1 MAKAYVVA
9 VYNKIIDPGKLKN
22 YIQDSRPVMGA
33 HGAKALAIGSNIS
46 NISNLEDKALAIGS
60 NISKLEG
67 VPPERAVI
75 MEFEGVEAAQ
85 KAFQSNQANEEKLE
99 GGVDRV
105 MFVLEGV

>member
-9 VYNKIIDPGKLKN
+9 VYNKIIDSEKLKN
-22 YIQDSRPVMGA
+22 YIQDSTPVMGA
-33 HGAKALAIGSNIS
+33 NGAKALAIGSKI
-46 NISNLEDKALAIGS
+46 S

-67 VPPERAVI
+67 IPPERVVI

>member
-9 VYNKIIDPGKLKN
+9 VYNKIIDPEKLKN
-22 YIQDSRPVMGA
+22 YIQDSTPVMGA
-33 HGAKALAIGSNIS
+33 RGSKALAIGSNIS
-46 NISNLEDKALAIGS
+46 NIS
-60 NISKLEG
+60 KLEG
-67 VPPERAVI
+67 IPPERAVI

>member
-1 MAKAYVVA
+1 MAKTYVVA
-9 VYNKIIDPGKLKN
+9 VYNKIIDSEKLKN
-22 YIQDSRPVMGA
+22 YIQDSTPVMGA
-33 HGAKALAIGSNIS
+33 SGAKALAIGSNIS
-46 NISNLEDKALAIGS
+46 NIS
-60 NISKLEG
+60 KLEG
-67 VPPERAVI
+67 IPPERAVI

>member
-9 VYNKIIDPGKLKN
+9 VYNKIIDPEKLKN
-22 YIQDSRPVMGA
+22 YIQDSTPVMGA

-46 NISNLEDKALAIGS
+46 
-60 NISKLEG
+60 KLEG
-67 VPPERAVI
+67 IPPERAVI

>member
-9 VYNKIIDPGKLKN
+9 VYNKIIDPEKLKN
-22 YIQDSRPVMGA
+22 YIQDSTPVMGA

-46 NISNLEDKALAIGS
+46 NIS
-60 NISKLEG
+60 KLEG
-67 VPPERAVI
+67 IPPERAVI

-99 GGVDRV
+99 VGVDRV

>member
-9 VYNKIIDPGKLKN
+9 VYSKIIDPEKLKN

-46 NISNLEDKALAIGS
+46 NISK
-60 NISKLEG
+60 ISKLEG
-67 VPPERAVI
+67 IPPERAVI
-75 MEFEGVEAAQ
+75 MEFEDVEAAQ
-85 KAFQSNQANEEKLE
+85 KAFQSNQVNEEKLE

-105 MFVLEGV
+105 MFVVEGV

>member
-9 VYNKIIDPGKLKN
+9 VYNKIIDPEKLKN
-22 YIQDSRPVMGA
+22 YIQDSTPVMGA
-33 HGAKALAIGSNIS
+33 HGAKALAIGSNI
-46 NISNLEDKALAIGS
+46 S

-105 MFVLEGV
+105 MFVLEGI

>member
-9 VYNKIIDPGKLKN
+9 VYNKIIDPEKLKN
-22 YIQDSRPVMGA
+22 YIQDSSPVMGA

-46 NISNLEDKALAIGS
+46 NIS
-60 NISKLEG
+60 KLEG
-67 VPPERAVI
+67 IPPERAVI
-75 MEFEGVEAAQ
+75 MEFESVEAAQ

>member
-9 VYNKIIDPGKLKN
+9 VYSKIIDPEKLKN
-22 YIQDSRPVMGA
+22 YIQDSRCVMGA

-46 NISNLEDKALAIGS
+46 NIS
-60 NISKLEG
+60 KLEG
-67 VPPERAVI
+67 IPPERAVI
-75 MEFEGVEAAQ
+75 MEFEDVEAAQ
-85 KAFQSNQANEEKLE
+85 KAFQSNQVNEEKLE

>member
-9 VYNKIIDPGKLKN
+9 VYNKIIDPEKLKN
-22 YIQDSRPVMGA
+22 YIQDSTPVMGA

-46 NISNLEDKALAIGS
+46 NIS
-60 NISKLEG
+60 KLEG
-67 VPPERAVI
+67 IPPERAVI
-75 MEFEGVEAAQ
+75 MEFESVEAAQ
-85 KAFQSNQANEEKLE
+85 KAFQSNQENEEKLE

>member
-9 VYNKIIDPGKLKN
+9 VYSKIIDPEKLKN
-22 YIQDSRPVMGA
+22 YIQDSRCVMGA

-46 NISNLEDKALAIGS
+46 K
-60 NISKLEG
+60 ISKLEG
-67 VPPERAVI
+67 IPPERAVI
-75 MEFEGVEAAQ
+75 MEFEDVEAAQ
-85 KAFQSNQANEEKLE
+85 KAFQSNQVNEEILE

>member
-9 VYNKIIDPGKLKN
+9 VYNKIIGPEKLKN

-46 NISNLEDKALAIGS
+46 
-60 NISKLEG
+60 KLEANT
-67 VPPERAVI
+67 PERAVI
-75 MEFEGVEAAQ
+75 MEFESVEAAQ
-85 KAFQSNQANEEKLE
+85 KAFQSNHANEEKLE

>member
-9 VYNKIIDPGKLKN
+9 VYNKIIDPEKLKN
-22 YIQDSRPVMGA
+22 YIQDSTPVMGA

-46 NISNLEDKALAIGS
+46 NIS
-60 NISKLEG
+60 KLEG
-67 VPPERAVI
+67 IPPERAVI
-75 MEFEGVEAAQ
+75 MEFEDVEAAQ

>member
-9 VYNKIIDPGKLKN
+9 VYNKIIDPEKLKN

-33 HGAKALAIGSNIS
+33 HGAKTLAIGSNI
-46 NISNLEDKALAIGS
+46 S

-85 KAFQSNQANEEKLE
+85 EAFQSNQANEEKLE
-99 GGVDRV
+99 G
-105 MFVLEGV
+105 

>member
-9 VYNKIIDPGKLKN
+9 VYNKIIDPEKLKN
-22 YIQDSRPVMGA
+22 YIQDSRCVMGA

-46 NISNLEDKALAIGS
+46 NIS
-60 NISKLEG
+60 KLEG
-67 VPPERAVI
+67 IPPERAVI

-85 KAFQSNQANEEKLE
+85 KAFQSNQENEEKLE

>member
-9 VYNKIIDPGKLKN
+9 VYNKIIDSEKLKN
-22 YIQDSRPVMGA
+22 YIQDSTPVMGA

-46 NISNLEDKALAIGS
+46 NIS
-60 NISKLEG
+60 KLEG
-67 VPPERAVI
+67 IPPERAVI

-105 MFVLEGV
+105 MYVLEGV

>member
-9 VYNKIIDPGKLKN
+9 VYSKIIDPEKLKN
-22 YIQDSRPVMGA
+22 YIQDSRCVMGA

-46 NISNLEDKALAIGS
+46 NIS
-60 NISKLEG
+60 KLEG
-67 VPPERAVI
+67 IPPERAVI

-85 KAFQSNQANEEKLE
+85 KVFQSNQANEEKLE

-105 MFVLEGV
+105 MFVVEGV

>member
-9 VYNKIIDPGKLKN
+9 VYNKIIDPEKLKN
-22 YIQDSRPVMGA
+22 YIQDSTPVMGA

-46 NISNLEDKALAIGS
+46 NIS
-60 NISKLEG
+60 KLEG
-67 VPPERAVI
+67 IPPERAVI
-75 MEFEGVEAAQ
+75 MEFESVKVAQ
-85 KAFQSNQANEEKLE
+85 KAFQSNQANEKKLE

>member
-9 VYNKIIDPGKLKN
+9 VYNKIIDPEKLKN
-22 YIQDSRPVMGA
+22 YIQDSTPVMGA

-46 NISNLEDKALAIGS
+46 NIS
-60 NISKLEG
+60 KLEG
-67 VPPERAVI
+67 IPPERAVI
-75 MEFEGVEAAQ
+75 MEFKGVEAAQ
-85 KAFQSNQANEEKLE
+85 KAFQSNQENEGKLE

>member
-9 VYNKIIDPGKLKN
+9 VYNKIIDPEKLKN
-22 YIQDSRPVMGA
+22 YIQDSTPVMGA

-46 NISNLEDKALAIGS
+46 NIS
-60 NISKLEG
+60 KLEG
-67 VPPERAVI
+67 IPPERAVI

-85 KAFQSNQANEEKLE
+85 KAFQSNQANEKKLE

>member
-9 VYNKIIDPGKLKN
+9 VYNKIIDPEKLKN

-33 HGAKALAIGSNIS
+33 LGAKALAIGSNI
-46 NISNLEDKALAIGS
+46 S

-85 KAFQSNQANEEKLE
+85 EAFQSNQENEEKLE

>member
-9 VYNKIIDPGKLKN
+9 VYNKIIDPEKLKN
-22 YIQDSRPVMGA
+22 YIQDSTPVMGA
-33 HGAKALAIGSNIS
+33 HGAKALAIGSNI
-46 NISNLEDKALAIGS
+46 L

-67 VPPERAVI
+67 IPPERAVI

>member
-9 VYNKIIDPGKLKN
+9 VYNKIIDPEKLKN
-22 YIQDSRPVMGA
+22 YIQDSTPVMGA

-46 NISNLEDKALAIGS
+46 NIS
-60 NISKLEG
+60 KLEG
-67 VPPERAVI
+67 IPPERAVI

-85 KAFQSNQANEEKLE
+85 KAFQSNQENEGKLE

>member
-9 VYNKIIDPGKLKN
+9 VYSKIIDPEKLKN
-22 YIQDSRPVMGA
+22 YIQDSRCVMGA

-46 NISNLEDKALAIGS
+46 NIS
-60 NISKLEG
+60 KLEG
-67 VPPERAVI
+67 IPPERAVI

>member
-9 VYNKIIDPGKLKN
+9 VYSKIIDPEKLKN

-33 HGAKALAIGSNIS
+33 HGAKV
-46 NISNLEDKALAIGS
+46 LAIGS

-67 VPPERAVI
+67 ITPERAVI
-75 MEFEGVEAAQ
+75 MEFDDVEAAQ
-85 KAFQSNQANEEKLE
+85 KAFQSNQVNEEKLE

-105 MFVLEGV
+105 MFVVEGV

>member
-9 VYNKIIDPGKLKN
+9 VYNKIIDPEKLKN
-22 YIQDSRPVMGA
+22 YIQDSHPVMGA

-46 NISNLEDKALAIGS
+46 NIS
-60 NISKLEG
+60 KLEG
-67 VPPERAVI
+67 IPPERAVI

>member
-9 VYNKIIDPGKLKN
+9 VYNKIIDPEKLKN
-22 YIQDSRPVMGA
+22 YIQDSTPVMGA

-46 NISNLEDKALAIGS
+46 NIS
-60 NISKLEG
+60 KLEG
-67 VPPERAVI
+67 IPPERAVI
-75 MEFEGVEAAQ
+75 MEFEGVETAQ